1 MSECPHLMY
10 LSIISLANSSHGT
23 CQFDILYLS
32 NKPFHL
38 ITDPDFI
45 FPLNR
50 NVFQLIFFVS
60 APMIWLICT
69 FSIPMSQ
76 TSVEKKNPK
85 MFLFVLPK
93 LSWHII
99 FMEPCVQKQLLESG
113 FNTIAYNIKQTFK
126 NRKRH
131 QSCFGEN

>member
-76 TSVEKKNPK
+76 TSVEKKTLK
-85 MFLFVLPK
+85 CFFLFFQNSVDTLFLWNLVFRSNYLSQVL
-93 LSWHII
+93 I
-99 FMEPCVQKQLLESG
+99 QLL
-113 FNTIAYNIKQTFK
+113 TI
-126 NRKRH
+126 
-131 QSCFGEN
+131 